1 MKNKTIETKNHYPV
15 YMQGEL
21 IALYPKNPTTKK
33 LTLKESIERRKNA
46 ERGARLVQILTR

>member
-1 MKNKTIETKNHYPV
+1 MNIKNHYPV

-33 LTLKESIERRKNA
+33 PTIKLSQTTTARRIKCAVRRVLNKK
-46 ERGARLVQILTR
+46 

>member
-1 MKNKTIETKNHYPV
+1 MNTRNHYPV

-33 LTLKESIERRKNA
+33 NAIKLSQTTTARRIKCA
-46 ERGARLVQILTR
+46 ARRVINKK